1 MNKIKSKLIAGG
13 LLVSFLAYTSPVLAY
28 TKDETVYSKVN
39 TEGES
44 YKTIVSTQMEDG
56 TQTQEE
62 TDKKLPITCNIKYTL
77 NGKEISA
84 EELAGKSGKVT
95 IEITY
100 INHEKHTVA
109 INGVNTT
116 LYTPFAVAT
125 GVIVNNE
132 TNKNITVSKGKVIND
147 GTKTIIVGVAMPG
160 MQESLGLSKVSLPES
175 IKITL
180 ETTDFELSN
189 IFTVATPRL
198 LEDDDKDLL
207 KEIDKIYGKVNT
219 LQSSSN
225 QIEKGA
231 NDLKKGT
238 ATYYQKSQ
246 EFNKAMSQ
254 VEKGANSANTEY
266 SKLNQ
271 GIATLNANSGVLNE
285 GAKQVSEGMAAVQS
299 GLQTIST
306 KLEQLEAG
314 SSTIATGAKQIE
326 QGVTIAQNAANTINN
341 GIGSVTT
348 EFTIIKTN
356 LQKAIQANQNIIDTL
371 KKQTTIDHT
380 QIDNLEAN
388 NKALEQNL
396 QELNN
401 LTINDTASSL
411 AILNGSLAQ
420 VKTGIEGNGTAQNP
434 GLAAGAQT
442 VSQGISQIKKEGI
455 DALASQSTKLVN
467 GSKQLYDGTKALK
480 QGTTVLENGSSQMQ
494 AGLSSLQSGTTQLLQ
509 ANNQLTDGAKTLQT
523 GATTLANGIHTFNEE
538 GIKPICNY
546 INGDL
551 RNLTNRAEKLMEL
564 SDDYQSFMN
573 SKEEEK
579 GEVKFIIMSDSIK
592 KEKEG
597 KQENE

>member
-1 MNKIKSKLIAGG
+1 MNKLKSKLIAGG

-28 TKDETVYSKVN
+28 AKDETVYSKVN

-56 TQTQEE
+56 THTQEE
-62 TDKKLPITCNIKYTL
+62 TDKKLPITCKIKYTL

-84 EELAGKSGKVT
+84 EELAGKSGRVT
-95 IEITY
+95 IEISY
-100 INHEKHTVA
+100 INHEKHIVDV
-109 INGVNTT
+109 NGVNTT
-116 LYTPFAVAT
+116 MYTPFAVAT

-147 GTKTIIVGVAMPG
+147 GTKTIIVGMAMPG

-175 IKITL
+175 VKITL

-207 KEIDKIYGKVNT
+207 KEIDEIYGKVNT
-219 LQSSSN
+219 LQNSSN

-231 NDLKKGT
+231 NELKKGT
-238 ATYYQKSQ
+238 TTYYQKSQ

-271 GIATLNANSGVLNE
+271 GIATLNANSGTLND
-285 GAKQVSEGMAAVQS
+285 GAKQVSEGMTAVQG
-299 GLQTIST
+299 GLQNIST

-314 SSTIATGAKQIE
+314 SSAIVTGANQVN
-326 QGVTIAQNAANTINN
+326 QGVTIAQNAAKD
-341 GIGSVTT
+341 VTT
-348 EFTIIKTN
+348 KVLTAKATLQATI
-356 LQKAIQANQNIIDTL
+356 QSNQNIINNL
-371 KKQTTIDHT
+371 KGQSTVDAN
-380 QIDNLEAN
+380 QIANLEAN
-388 NKALEQNL
+388 NEVLKQNL
-396 QELNN
+396 QALDSLSIDDPTSN
-401 LTINDTASSL
+401 L

-434 GLAAGAQT
+434 GLVVGSQT

-455 DALASQSTKLVN
+455 DVLASQSTKLVN
-467 GSKQLYDGTKALK
+467 GSKQLYDGTKTLK
-480 QGTTVLENGSSQMQ
+480 QGTAVLENGSSQMQ
-494 AGLSSLQSGTTQLLQ
+494 AGLSSLQNGTKQLLQ
-509 ANNQLTDGAKTLQT
+509 ANSQLTDGAKTLQT
-523 GATTLANGIHTFNEE
+523 GATTLSNGIHTFNEE

-551 RNLTNRAEKLMEL
+551 RNLTNRAEKLIEL
-564 SDDYQSFMN
+564 SDNYQSFMN
-573 SKEEEK
+573 SEDEQK

-597 KQENE
+597 KEQNE

>member
-1 MNKIKSKLIAGG
+1 MNKLKSKLIAGG

-28 TKDETVYSKVN
+28 AKDETVYSKVN

-56 TQTQEE
+56 THTQEE
-62 TDKKLPITCNIKYTL
+62 TDKKLPITCKIKYTL

-95 IEITY
+95 IEISY
-100 INHEKHTVA
+100 INHEKHTVDV
-109 INGVNTT
+109 NGINTT
-116 LYTPFAVAT
+116 MYTPFAVAT
-125 GVIVNNE
+125 GVVVNNE
-132 TNKNITVSKGKVIND
+132 NNKNITVSKGKVMND
-147 GTKTIIVGVAMPG
+147 GTKTIIVGMAMPG

-175 IKITL
+175 VKITL

-207 KEIDKIYGKVNT
+207 KEIDDIYGKVNT

-271 GIATLNANSGVLNE
+271 GIATLNANSGLLND
-285 GAKQVSEGMAAVQS
+285 GAKQVSEGMTAVQG
-299 GLQTIST
+299 GLQNIST
-306 KLEQLEAG
+306 KLGQLEAG
-314 SSTIATGAKQIE
+314 SNAIATGVEQID
-326 QGVTIAQNAANTINN
+326 QGVTIAQNAAKD
-341 GIGSVTT
+341 VTT
-348 EFTIIKTN
+348 KVLTAKATLQATI
-356 LQKAIQANQNIIDTL
+356 QSNQNIINNL
-371 KKQTTIDHT
+371 KGQSTVDAN
-380 QIDNLEAN
+380 QIANLEAN
-388 NKALEQNL
+388 NEVLKQNL
-396 QELNN
+396 QALDSLSIDDPTNN
-401 LTINDTASSL
+401 L

-420 VKTGIEGNGTAQNP
+420 VKTGIEGNGTTQNP
-434 GLAAGAQT
+434 GLVVGAQT
-442 VSQGISQIKKEGI
+442 VSQGISQIKKEGV
-455 DALASQSTKLVN
+455 DVLASQSTKLVN
-467 GSKQLYDGTKALK
+467 GSKQLYDGTKTLK
-480 QGTTVLENGSSQMQ
+480 QGTAVLENGSSQMQ
-494 AGLSSLQSGTTQLLQ
+494 AGLSSLQNGTKQLLQ

-523 GATTLANGIHTFNEE
+523 GATTLSNGIHTFNEE

-564 SDDYQSFMN
+564 SDNYQSFMN
-573 SKEEEK
+573 SEDEEK

-597 KQENE
+597 KQKAE

>member
-1 MNKIKSKLIAGG
+1 MNKLKSKLIAGG

-28 TKDETVYSKVN
+28 AKDETVYSKVN
-39 TEGES
+39 TEGEN

-56 TQTQEE
+56 THTQEE
-62 TDKKLPITCNIKYTL
+62 TDKKLPITCKIKYTL

-95 IEITY
+95 IEISY
-100 INHEKHTVA
+100 INHEKHIIDV
-109 INGVNTT
+109 NGVNTT
-116 LYTPFAVAT
+116 MYTPFAVAT

-147 GTKTIIVGVAMPG
+147 GTKTIIVGMAMPG
-160 MQESLGLSKVSLPES
+160 MQESLGLSKASLPES
-175 IKITL
+175 VKITL

-207 KEIDKIYGKVNT
+207 KEIDDIYGKVNT

-231 NDLKKGT
+231 NYLKKGT
-238 ATYYQKSQ
+238 TTYYQKSQ

-271 GIATLNANSGVLNE
+271 GIATLNANSGTLND
-285 GAKQVSEGMAAVQS
+285 GAKQVSEGMTAVQG
-299 GLQTIST
+299 GLQNIST
-306 KLEQLEAG
+306 KLGQLEAG
-314 SSTIATGAKQIE
+314 SNTIATGVKQID
-326 QGVTIAQNAANTINN
+326 QGVTIAQNAAKD
-341 GIGSVTT
+341 VTT
-348 EFTIIKTN
+348 KVLTAKAT
-356 LQKAIQANQNIIDTL
+356 LQAAIQANEQAIKDTTDADKVAILQDNNQVL
-371 KKQTTIDHT
+371 KQSL
-380 QIDNLEAN
+380 Q
-388 NKALEQNL
+388 ALEGLAIDDPTSN
-396 QELNN
+396 
-401 LTINDTASSL
+401 L

-434 GLAAGAQT
+434 GLVVGSQT
-442 VSQGISQIKKEGI
+442 VSQGISQIKKEGV
-455 DALASQSTKLVN
+455 DVLASQSTKLVN
-467 GSKQLYDGTKALK
+467 GSKQLYDGTKTLK
-480 QGTTVLENGSSQMQ
+480 QGTAVLENGSSQMQ
-494 AGLSSLQSGTTQLLQ
+494 AGLSSLQSGTKQLLQ

-523 GATTLANGIHTFNEE
+523 GAATLSNGIHTFNEE

-551 RNLTNRAEKLMEL
+551 KNLTNRAEKLIEL
-564 SDDYQSFMN
+564 SDNYQSFMN
-573 SKEEEK
+573 SEEEK

-597 KQENE
+597 KEKAK

>member
-1 MNKIKSKLIAGG
+1 MNKLKSKLIAGG

-28 TKDETVYSKVN
+28 AKDETVYSKVN

-56 TQTQEE
+56 THTQEE
-62 TDKKLPITCNIKYTL
+62 TDKKLPITCKIKYTL

-95 IEITY
+95 IEISY
-100 INHEKHTVA
+100 INHEKHIVDV
-109 INGVNTT
+109 NGVNTT
-116 LYTPFAVAT
+116 MYTPFAVAT
-125 GVIVNNE
+125 GVVVNNE
-132 TNKNITVSKGKVIND
+132 NNKNITVSKGKVIND
-147 GTKTIIVGVAMPG
+147 GTKIIIVGMAMPG

-175 IKITL
+175 VKITL
-180 ETTDFELSN
+180 ETTEFELSN

-207 KEIDKIYGKVNT
+207 KEIDDIYGKVNT

-238 ATYYQKSQ
+238 TTYYQKSQ

-254 VEKGANSANTEY
+254 VEKGANSANAEY

-271 GIATLNANSGVLNE
+271 GIATLNANSGLLND
-285 GAKQVSEGMAAVQS
+285 GAKQVSEGMTAVQG
-299 GLQTIST
+299 GLQNISS
-306 KLEQLEAG
+306 KLGQLEAG
-314 SSTIATGAKQIE
+314 SNAIATGVEQID
-326 QGVTIAQNAANTINN
+326 QGVTIAQNAAKD
-341 GIGSVTT
+341 VTT
-348 EFTIIKTN
+348 KVLTAKATLQATI
-356 LQKAIQANQNIIDTL
+356 QSNQNIINNL
-371 KKQTTIDHT
+371 KGQSTVDAN
-380 QIDNLEAN
+380 QIANLEAN
-388 NKALEQNL
+388 NEVLKQNL
-396 QELNN
+396 QALDSLAIDDPTSN
-401 LTINDTASSL
+401 L

-420 VKTGIEGNGTAQNP
+420 VKTGIEGNGTTQNP
-434 GLAAGAQT
+434 GLVVGSQT
-442 VSQGISQIKKEGI
+442 VSQGISQIKKEGV
-455 DALASQSTKLVN
+455 DVLASQSTKLVN
-467 GSKQLYDGTKALK
+467 GSKQLYDGTKTLK
-480 QGTTVLENGSSQMQ
+480 QGTAVLENGSSQMQ
-494 AGLSSLQSGTTQLLQ
+494 AGLSSLQNGTKQLLQ

-523 GATTLANGIHTFNEE
+523 GATTLSNGIHTFNEE

-564 SDDYQSFMN
+564 SDNYQSFMN
-573 SKEEEK
+573 SEDEEK

-597 KQENE
+597 KQKAE

>member
-28 TKDETVYSKVN
+28 AKDETVYSKVN
-39 TEGES
+39 TEGET
-44 YKTIVSTQMEDG
+44 YKTIVSTQLEDG

-62 TDKKLPITCNIKYTL
+62 TDKKLPITCDIKYTL
-77 NGKEISA
+77 NGKEMSV

-100 INHEKHTVA
+100 TNHEKHVVA

-125 GVIVNNE
+125 GVIINNE
-132 TNKNITVSKGKVIND
+132 NNKNITVSKGRVIND
-147 GTKTIIVGVAMPG
+147 GTKTIVVGMAMPG
-160 MQESLGLSKVSLPES
+160 IQESLGLSKVNLPDS
-175 IKITL
+175 VKITM
-180 ETTDFELSN
+180 ETTNFELGN
-189 IFTVATPRL
+189 IFTIATPKI
-198 LEDDDKDLL
+198 LEDDDKKLL
-207 KEIDKIYGKVNT
+207 EEIDEIYNKVNT

-231 NDLKKGT
+231 NELKEGT
-238 ATYYQKSQ
+238 TTYYEKSQ
-246 EFNKAMSQ
+246 EFNKAMNQ
-254 VEKGANSANTEY
+254 VQKGANSANTEY

-271 GIATLNANSGVLNE
+271 GIATLNANSGVLNN
-285 GAKQVSEGMAAVQS
+285 GAKQVSEGMTAVQS
-299 GLQTIST
+299 GLQIIST

-314 SSTIATGAKQIE
+314 SQSVATGVKQVE
-326 QGVTIAQNAANTINN
+326 QGVTIAQNAAKD
-341 GIGSVTT
+341 VTT
-348 EFTIIKTN
+348 KVLTAKAT
-356 LQKAIQANQNIIDTL
+356 LQATIQANEQAIKDTTDVDKIAML
-371 KKQTTIDHT
+371 Q
-380 QIDNLEAN
+380 EN
-388 NKALEQNL
+388 NKALNQSL
-396 QELNN
+396 QALESLSDDP
-401 LTINDTASSL
+401 TSSL
-411 AILNGSLAQ
+411 AILNGSLTQ

-434 GLAAGAQT
+434 GLTVGAQT
-442 VSQGISQIKKEGI
+442 VSQGISQIKKDGI
-455 DALASQSTKLVN
+455 DTLASQSTKLVN
-467 GSKQLYDGTKALK
+467 GSKELYNGTKTLK
-480 QGTTVLENGSSQMQ
+480 QGTTALENGSSQMQ

-573 SKEEEK
+573 SKEEEN

-597 KQENE
+597 KKEGE

>member
-1 MNKIKSKLIAGG
+1 MNKLKSKLIAGG

-28 TKDETVYSKVN
+28 AKDETVYSKVN

-56 TQTQEE
+56 THIQEE
-62 TDKKLPITCNIKYTL
+62 TDKKLPITCKIKYTL

-95 IEITY
+95 IEISY
-100 INHEKHTVA
+100 INHEKHIVDV
-109 INGVNTT
+109 NGVNTT
-116 LYTPFAVAT
+116 MYTPFAVAT
-125 GVIVNNE
+125 GIIVNNE
-132 TNKNITVSKGKVIND
+132 TNKNITVSKGKVMND
-147 GTKTIIVGVAMPG
+147 GTKTIIVGMAMPG
-160 MQESLGLSKVSLPES
+160 VQESLGLSKVSLPES
-175 IKITL
+175 VKITL

-207 KEIDKIYGKVNT
+207 KEIDEIYRKVNT

-231 NDLKKGT
+231 NELKKGT
-238 ATYYQKSQ
+238 TTYYQKSQ
-246 EFNKAMSQ
+246 EFNKAMGQ

-271 GIATLNANSGVLNE
+271 EIAALNANSGLLND
-285 GAKQVSEGMAAVQS
+285 GAKQVSEGMTAVQG
-299 GLQTIST
+299 GLQNIST
-306 KLEQLEAG
+306 KLGQLEVG
-314 SSTIATGAKQIE
+314 SNTIATGVEQID
-326 QGVTIAQNAANTINN
+326 QGVTIAQNAAKD
-341 GIGSVTT
+341 VTT
-348 EFTIIKTN
+348 KVLTA
-356 LQKAIQANQNIIDTL
+356 KATLKATIQANEQAISS
-371 KKQTTIDHT
+371 TTDADKIAVL
-380 QIDNLEAN
+380 QAN
-388 NKALEQNL
+388 NQALKQSL
-396 QELNN
+396 QALDSLAIDDPTSN
-401 LTINDTASSL
+401 L

-420 VKTGIEGNGTAQNP
+420 VKTGIEGNGTTQNP
-434 GLAAGAQT
+434 GLVVGTQT
-442 VSQGISQIKKEGI
+442 VSQGISQIKKEGV
-455 DALASQSTKLVN
+455 DVLASQSTKLVD
-467 GSKQLYDGTKALK
+467 GSKQLYDGTKTLK
-480 QGTTVLENGSSQMQ
+480 QGTAVLENGSSQMQ
-494 AGLSSLQSGTTQLLQ
+494 AGLSSLQNGTKQLLQ

-523 GATTLANGIHTFNEE
+523 GATTLSNGIHTFNEE

-573 SKEEEK
+573 SEEEKK

-597 KQENE
+597 KQEAE

>member
-1 MNKIKSKLIAGG
+1 MNKLKSKLIAGG
-13 LLVSFLAYTSPVLAY
+13 LLVSFLVYTSPVLAY
-28 TKDETVYSKVN
+28 AKDETVYSKVN

-56 TQTQEE
+56 THTQEE
-62 TDKKLPITCNIKYTL
+62 TDKKLPITCKIKYTL

-95 IEITY
+95 IEISY
-100 INHEKHTVA
+100 INHEKHIVD
-109 INGVNTT
+109 INGINTT
-116 LYTPFAVAT
+116 MYTPFAVAT
-125 GVIVNNE
+125 GVVVNNE
-132 TNKNITVSKGKVIND
+132 NNKNITVSKGKVMND
-147 GTKTIIVGVAMPG
+147 GTETIIVGMAMPG

-207 KEIDKIYGKVNT
+207 KEIDDIYGKINT

-238 ATYYQKSQ
+238 TTYYQKSQ

-271 GIATLNANSGVLNE
+271 GIAALNANSGLLND
-285 GAKQVSEGMAAVQS
+285 GAKQVSEGMTAVQG
-299 GLQTIST
+299 GLQNIST
-306 KLEQLEAG
+306 KLGQLEAG
-314 SSTIATGAKQIE
+314 SNAIATGVEQIN
-326 QGVTIAQNAANTINN
+326 QGVTIAQNAAKD
-341 GIGSVTT
+341 VTT
-348 EFTIIKTN
+348 KVLTAKAT
-356 LQKAIQANQNIIDTL
+356 LQATIQANEQAISS
-371 KKQTTIDHT
+371 TTDADKIAVL
-380 QIDNLEAN
+380 QAN
-388 NKALEQNL
+388 NQALKQSLQALESLAIDDPTSN
-396 QELNN
+396 
-401 LTINDTASSL
+401 L

-420 VKTGIEGNGTAQNP
+420 VKTGIEGNGTMQNP
-434 GLAAGAQT
+434 GLVVGAQT
-442 VSQGISQIKKEGI
+442 VSQGISQIKREGV
-455 DALASQSTKLVN
+455 DVLATQSTKLVN
-467 GSKQLYDGTKALK
+467 GSKQLYDGTKTLK
-480 QGTTVLENGSSQMQ
+480 QGTAVLENGSSQMQ
-494 AGLSSLQSGTTQLLQ
+494 AGLSSLQNGTKQLLQ

-523 GATTLANGIHTFNEE
+523 GATTLSNGIHTFNEE

-573 SKEEEK
+573 SGDEEK

-597 KQENE
+597 KEQNK

>member
-28 TKDETVYSKVN
+28 AKDETVYSKVN
-39 TEGES
+39 TEGET
-44 YKTIVSTQMEDG
+44 YKTIVSTQLEDG

-62 TDKKLPITCNIKYTL
+62 TDKELPITCDIKYTL
-77 NGKEISA
+77 NGKEMSV

-100 INHEKHTVA
+100 TNHEKHVVA

-125 GVIVNNE
+125 GVIINNE
-132 TNKNITVSKGKVIND
+132 NNKNITVSKGRVIND
-147 GTKTIIVGVAMPG
+147 GTKTIVVGMAMPG
-160 MQESLGLSKVSLPES
+160 IQESLGLSKVNLPDS
-175 IKITL
+175 VKITM
-180 ETTDFELSN
+180 ETTNFELSN
-189 IFTVATPRL
+189 IFTIATPKL
-198 LEDDDKDLL
+198 LEDDDKKLL
-207 KEIDKIYGKVNT
+207 EEIDEIYNKVNT

-231 NDLKKGT
+231 NELKEGT
-238 ATYYQKSQ
+238 TTYYEKSQ
-246 EFNKAMSQ
+246 EFNKAMNQ
-254 VEKGANSANTEY
+254 VQKGANSANTEY

-271 GIATLNANSGVLNE
+271 GIATLNANSGVLNN
-285 GAKQVSEGMAAVQS
+285 GAKQVSEGMTAVQS

-314 SSTIATGAKQIE
+314 SQSVATGVKQVE
-326 QGVTIAQNAANTINN
+326 QGVTVAQNAAKD
-341 GIGSVTT
+341 VTT
-348 EFTIIKTN
+348 KVLTAKAT
-356 LQKAIQANQNIIDTL
+356 LQATIQANEQAIKDTTDVDKIAML
-371 KKQTTIDHT
+371 Q
-380 QIDNLEAN
+380 AN
-388 NKALEQNL
+388 NEALKQSLQALESL
-396 QELNN
+396 S
-401 LTINDTASSL
+401 IDDTTSSL
-411 AILNGSLAQ
+411 AILNGSLTQ

-434 GLAAGAQT
+434 GLTVGAQT
-442 VSQGISQIKKEGI
+442 VSQGISQIKKDGI
-455 DALASQSTKLVN
+455 DTLASQSTKLVN
-467 GSKQLYDGTKALK
+467 GSKELYNGTKTLK
-480 QGTTVLENGSSQMQ
+480 QGTTALENGSSQMQ

-538 GIKPICNY
+538 GIRPICNY

-551 RNLTNRAEKLMEL
+551 RNLTNRAEKLIEL
-564 SDDYQSFMN
+564 SEDYQSFMN
-573 SKEEEK
+573 PEEEEN

-597 KQENE
+597 KKEGE